1 MQYEYSPVTC
11 ASLKYAIRDYIR
23 FYREERFQDRYH
35 NKTPLEVRIEA
46 LTSDIAK
53 EYPIPEN
60 KRINKYKAKWCA

>member
-1 MQYEYSPVTC
+1 MQLEIIYDFIEKNV
-11 ASLKYAIRDYIR
+11 
-23 FYREERFQDRYH
+23 FQDRYH

-60 KRINKYKAKWCA
+60 NESII

>member
-1 MQYEYSPVTC
+1 MC
-11 ASLKYAIRDYIR
+11 IRDR